1 LTVPVWDRLVR
12 VLHWTLVAS
21 VTLGWLSTIALLS
34 AIGFTHQG
42 AGYVALAVVLVRIA
56 WGFGTSRYARFAQFV
71 RGPRA
76 TLAYTRAVA
85 ARREPR
91 HLGHNPLGAWMV
103 LALMGCVIGLAL
115 TGWLYTTDR
124 FFGDET
130 VDVIHQVLAWALLVL
145 IGMHLAGVIFTSLRH
160 RENLVRA
167 MFDGKKSA
175 PRDDDIA

>member
-12 VLHWTLVAS
+12 ALHWTLVAS

-34 AIGFTHQG
+34 VIGFTHQP

-56 WGFGTSRYARFAQFV
+56 WGLGPNRYARFVQFV

-103 LALMGCVIGLAL
+103 LALMGCVVGLAL

-130 VDVIHQVLAWALLVL
+130 VDLIHQVLAWALLAL

-175 PRDDDIA
+175 PREDDIA

>member
-1 LTVPVWDRLVR
+1 MPVWDRLVR
-12 VLHWTLVAS
+12 TLHWTLVAS
-21 VTLGWLSTIALLS
+21 VTLAWLSTTALLS
-34 AIGFTHQG
+34 AIGFTHQP

-56 WGFGTSRYARFAQFV
+56 WGFGSNRHARFVQFV

-103 LALMGCVIGLAL
+103 LALMGCVVGLAL

-130 VDVIHQVLAWALLVL
+130 VDLMHQVLAWALLAL

-175 PRDDDIA
+175 PREDDIA